1 MNKRKKTTILIV
13 SVLLLLGISG
23 YNYVMH
29 GGARDLTQE
38 DTAYNLTSEGI
49 KKEFQSNTEVS
60 NNKYLE
66 KAVTI
71 SGQITA
77 VNDHEIILNNSIVC
91 NLKDENKNLK
101 NIENVTV
108 KGRIVGYDDLMGDI
122 KLDNCFVVNND

>member
-1 MNKRKKTTILIV
+1 MNNRKKTGILVVI
-13 SVLLLLGISG
+13 LLILLGLSG

-38 DTAYNLTSEGI
+38 ETDFIVTSESI
-49 KKEFQSNTEVS
+49 TKEYESNIELS
-60 NNKYLE
+60 NKKYLE
-66 KAVTI
+66 KAVAIT
-71 SGQITA
+71 GEITA

-91 NLKDENKNLK
+91 NLKTQNKNLK
-101 NIENVTV
+101 DVESVTI